1 MNIAFIGFG
10 KVAYT
15 LSRLIKSS
23 DINFLTSTE
32 KRSKDTIDLI
42 NKSNIEV
49 YDSFREALENAEII
63 ISTVTPSKAV
73 KVADMYGPYCNGIYL
88 DLNNISPDTSEKISN
103 VVDNFVDGAIIGK
116 IDSKNPTLFLSGE
129 NAHKLLFL
137 NDFLNVNIIS
147 DNIGDASKLKLLRS
161 TYTKSLSVLLI
172 ETYDLAKKLDLED
185 EFFDTLS
192 ITDGDDFKDKSLSRI
207 NNTLKSSKRK
217 AEELEEILNY
227 FNSDELDMVNVAL
240 NKLKQF

>member
-15 LSRLIKSS
+15 LSRLIKSP

-32 KRSKDTIDLI
+32 KRSNDTIDLI

-63 ISTVTPSKAV
+63 ISAVTPSKAV

-172 ETYDLAKKLDLED
+172 ETYDLAKKLDLGD

-227 FNSDELDMVNVAL
+227 FNSDELDMVNAAL

>member
-1 MNIAFIGFG
+1 M
-10 KVAYT
+10 
-15 LSRLIKSS
+15 
-23 DINFLTSTE
+23 
-32 KRSKDTIDLI
+32 
-42 NKSNIEV
+42 
-49 YDSFREALENAEII
+49 
-63 ISTVTPSKAV
+63 
-73 KVADMYGPYCNGIYL
+73 
-88 DLNNISPDTSEKISN
+88 
-103 VVDNFVDGAIIGK
+103 
-116 IDSKNPTLFLSGE
+116 FLSGE

-227 FNSDELDMVNVAL
+227 FNSDELDMVNAAL

>member
-1 MNIAFIGFG
+1 
-10 KVAYT
+10 
-15 LSRLIKSS
+15 
-23 DINFLTSTE
+23 
-32 KRSKDTIDLI
+32 
-42 NKSNIEV
+42 
-49 YDSFREALENAEII
+49 
-63 ISTVTPSKAV
+63 
-73 KVADMYGPYCNGIYL
+73 
-88 DLNNISPDTSEKISN
+88 LNNISPDTTEEINSI
-103 VVDNFVDGAIIGK
+103 VDNFVDGAIIGK

-172 ETYDLAKKLDLED
+172 ETYDLAKKLGLED

-192 ITDGDDFKDKSLSRI
+192 ITEGNDFKDKSLSRI

-227 FNSDELDMVNVAL
+227 FNDDEMNMVKVAL
-240 NKLKQF
+240 EELKRF

>member
-15 LSRLIKSS
+15 LSRLIKSP

-32 KRSKDTIDLI
+32 KRSNDTIDLI

-63 ISTVTPSKAV
+63 ISAVTPSKAV

-137 NDFLNVNIIS
+137 NDFLNVNIVS

-227 FNSDELDMVNVAL
+227 FNSDELDMVNAAL

>member
-49 YDSFREALENAEII
+49 YDSFREALENSEII
-63 ISTVTPSKAV
+63 ISAVTPSKAV

-227 FNSDELDMVNVAL
+227 FNSDELDMVNAAL
-240 NKLKQF
+240 NKLK

>member
-15 LSRLIKSS
+15 LSRLIKSP

-32 KRSKDTIDLI
+32 KRSNDTIDLI

-63 ISTVTPSKAV
+63 ISAVTPSKAV

-192 ITDGDDFKDKSLSRI
+192 ITEGDDFKDKSLSRI

-227 FNSDELDMVNVAL
+227 FNSDELDMVNAAL

>member
-15 LSRLIKSS
+15 LSRLIKSP

-32 KRSKDTIDLI
+32 KRSNDTIDLI

-63 ISTVTPSKAV
+63 ISAVTPSKAV

-172 ETYDLAKKLDLED
+172 ETYNLAKKLDLED

-192 ITDGDDFKDKSLSRI
+192 ITEGDDFKDKSLSRI

-227 FNSDELDMVNVAL
+227 FNSDELDMVNAAL

>member
-15 LSRLIKSS
+15 LSRLIKSP

-32 KRSKDTIDLI
+32 KRSNDTIDLI

-63 ISTVTPSKAV
+63 ISAVTPSKAV

-137 NDFLNVNIIS
+137 KDFLNVNIIS
-147 DNIGDASKLKLLRS
+147 DNMGDASKLKLLRS

-227 FNSDELDMVNVAL
+227 FNSDELDMVNAAL